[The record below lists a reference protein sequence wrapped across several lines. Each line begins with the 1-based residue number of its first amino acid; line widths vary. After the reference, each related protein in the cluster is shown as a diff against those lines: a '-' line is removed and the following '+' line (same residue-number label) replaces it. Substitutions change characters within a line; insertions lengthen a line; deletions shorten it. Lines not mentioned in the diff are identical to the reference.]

1 MLAAI
6 TWERAL
12 FGSNGCF
19 PLQIKLIFSKPAS
32 IYIYTDITYYSQT
45 WFIKPNSTDL
55 VNSNATGSVSTD
67 PDGVFHWKLLKLLR
81 VNSVIICFVFIAF
94 IFSTVFFTGKDNPRI
109 ISHWQDT
116 FSRILRVSEHW
127 RIKHT
132 LLRERWIKEL
142 FRSASIPLSEIVIS
156 KTISRKLLTKWN
168 DPHTLVYI
176 AGKLWLWEEG
186 PPDRRLIVFTR
197 LVSM

>member
-67 PDGVFHWKLLKLLR
+67 PDGMFHWKLLKLLR
-81 VNSVIICFVFIAF
+81 VISVIICFVFIAF
-94 IFSTVFFTGKDNPRI
+94 IFSAVFFRGKDNPGI
-109 ISHWQDT
+109 ILKPLTGYIFTYSKGRW
-116 FSRILRVSEHW
+116 
-127 RIKHT
+127 T
-132 LLRERWIKEL
+132 LAYKTYPAPVNAESKNSFDRPPYL
-142 FRSASIPLSEIVIS
+142 SSEIVIS

-176 AGKLWLWEEG
+176 AGKLWL
-186 PPDRRLIVFTR
+186 
-197 LVSM
+197 

>member
-1 MLAAI
+1 MLAVI

-67 PDGVFHWKLLKLLR
+67 PDGVFHWKLLKRLR
-81 VNSVIICFVFIAF
+81 VISVIICFVFIAF
-94 IFSTVFFTGKDNPRI
+94 IFSTVFFSGKDNPGI

-116 FSRILRVSEHW
+116 FSRFLRVREHW
-127 RIKHT
+127 RIRHT

-176 AGKLWLWEEG
+176 AGKLWL
-186 PPDRRLIVFTR
+186 
-197 LVSM
+197 